1 MAKAK
6 AGRIS
11 YSKKTKLWIF
21 IVLWS
26 LNVLF
31 VLAIVVYFVMLSN
44 GKFGD
49 MPDYKQLENPKEN
62 LATRVYSSDGEL
74 IGTFFR
80 ENRSNVVY
88 DSISPNVI
96 EALIATEDF
105 RFYDHYGIDFK
116 SLPRVFK
123 GILTGNSSKGG
134 GSTISQQ
141 LAKMLFPREENM
153 GKTEFIN
160 RKFKE
165 WVIATRIES
174 QYTKEEIITMYLNK
188 FDFLNLAV
196 GIESASRV
204 YFDTI
209 PMGLTKTQA
218 AMLVGMAQNPA
229 IYNPIRFPEK
239 AMARRNVV
247 LGQMLKYDKIT
258 QAEYDSLVKE
268 PLGIK
273 FRRVDHN
280 IGTATYFREFLRRW
294 LTAEKPIKDNYSD
307 IREYIEDSINWAIDP
322 SYGWCNKNQKRD
334 GSYYD
339 IYSDGLKLYTTIDT
353 KMQQY
358 AEEAVEEH
366 LGSYLQAE
374 FYKSMK
380 NNKNAPYYSS
390 MKASERE
397 DRIKSA
403 MRRTE
408 RWRGMKNAGI
418 NEADI
423 IESFSKEVPM
433 TVFSWKGDIDTVM
446 TPLDSMVYYKSFIQT
461 CFMSMEPQT
470 GHVKAYVGGINYKH
484 FKYDNISQSRR
495 QVGSTFKPFIYCLLM
510 QNGFTPC
517 TKVLNIEQTFMLP
530 TGQPYTPR
538 YSKSKN
544 DGKEITLKQG
554 LAGSLNQISAWAL
567 KQTSPEAVIA
577 LAKKMGVNSQIDP
590 YPSICVG
597 IPQVLLCEMVGA
609 YCTYPNKGIYTRPV
623 YITRIEDKDGNV
635 LATFQPIQS
644 VAISEETAGLMIE
657 MLKGVVD
664 MGTGQR
670 LRSKYNLKGEMGGKT
685 GTTNNNSDAW
695 FMGVTPNLVNG
706 AWVGGEEPTIRFAS
720 TALGQGAAAALPIWA
735 LYMQKIYA
743 DPNLSKKYSPND
755 KFPAVPS
762 IKNLLDCHGYD
773 EDEDFD
779 FDEN

>member
-6 AGRIS
+6 AEKIS

-31 VLAIVVYFVMLSN
+31 VLAIVVYFVLLSN

-123 GILTGNSSKGG
+123 GILTGNSAKGG

-196 GIESASRV
+196 GIESASRI

-218 AMLVGMAQNPA
+218 AMLVGMAQNPS

-239 AMARRNVV
+239 ALARRNVV

-273 FRRVDHN
+273 FKRVDHN

-294 LTAEKPIKDNYSD
+294 LTAEEPIRENYTD
-307 IREYIEDSINWAIDP
+307 VREYIEDSINWAIDP
-322 SYGWCNKNQKRD
+322 SYGWCNKNKKRD

-366 LGSYLQAE
+366 LGTYLQPE

-390 MKASERE
+390 MKVSERE
-397 DRIKSA
+397 ERIKSA

-408 RWRGMKNAGI
+408 RWREMKSAGVS
-418 NEADI
+418 EAEI

-755 KFPAVPS
+755 KFPSVPS
-762 IKNLLDCHGYD
+762 IKNLLDCHEYD
-773 EDEDFD
+773 RDEDFD